1 MLARSRLQ
9 VLSRQ
14 VIISWFL
21 NLKHKALVSPIT
33 KKSAAEAAAPQLD
46 ANIQIVYADT
56 AARLGV
62 DSRKRVQGTG
72 PSNPQ

>member
-21 NLKHKALVSPIT
+21 NLKHKALVSLIS
-33 KKSAAEAAAPQLD
+33 KESAAEAAAQLD
-46 ANIQIVYADT
+46 ANIQIVYADN

-62 DSRKRVQGTG
+62 DSRKRVQGTC
-72 PSNPQ
+72 PSSPQ

>member
-21 NLKHKALVSPIT
+21 NRKHKALVSRIT
-33 KKSAAEAAAPQLD
+33 KESAAEAAAPQLD
-46 ANIQIVYADT
+46 ANIQIVYADN
-56 AARLGV
+56 AAKLGV
-62 DSRKRVQGTG
+62 DSRRRVRGTG